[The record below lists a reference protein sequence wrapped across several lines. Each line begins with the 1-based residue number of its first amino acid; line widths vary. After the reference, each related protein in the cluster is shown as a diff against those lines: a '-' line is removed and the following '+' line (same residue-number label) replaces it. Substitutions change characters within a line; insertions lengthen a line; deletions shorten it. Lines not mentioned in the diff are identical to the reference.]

1 MITYRT
7 GNLFES
13 DAEALVNTVNTVGVM
28 GKGIALQFKKL
39 FPSNYKVYLD
49 RCKAGRLNIG
59 DLLVTEDSSLITG
72 PKTIINFPT
81 KEHWRKPSEYVYI
94 EKGVIKLKQL
104 VLDMKIKSIAIPPLG
119 AGNGGLEWYKV
130 REILERALLSLESC
144 DIVIYEP
151 NANVKEIL
159 NQERVKL
166 TDARALLLFVLYS
179 LARNG
184 EFVSEFACEKIC
196 YFLQRFGA
204 AKIFRLDYSPNY
216 YGPYSGKVRHL
227 LYKLNGGYIKG
238 YEGKDKKPFEY
249 LSLIMDAQEDVIKY
263 IHNDTELLKIATD
276 TTDFLEGYYS
286 SFGLELLSTVDFVSQ
301 ESNSKDSAVIKESL
315 ERWSD
320 RKRSMFSNDK
330 FIQKSLDHLQAANLV
345 S

>member
-13 DAEALVNTVNTVGVM
+13 TAEALVNTVNTVGVM

-39 FPSNYKVYLD
+39 FPSNYKVYYD
-49 RCKAGRLNIG
+49 RCKAGDFEIG
-59 DLLVTEDSSLITG
+59 DMLVTEDSSLITG
-72 PKTIINFPT
+72 PKIIINFPT
-81 KEHWRKPSEYVYI
+81 KRHWRKPSEYTFI
-94 EKGVIKLKQL
+94 EQGVARLKEL
-104 VLDMKIKSIAIPPLG
+104 IVEKDIKSIAIPPLG

-130 REILERALLSLESC
+130 REILEESLLSLHDC
-144 DIVIYEP
+144 DIIIYEP

-159 NQERVKL
+159 NQERVIL
-166 TDARALLLFVLYS
+166 TDARALLLFVLYN
-179 LARNG
+179 LVRNG

-204 AKIFRLDYSPNY
+204 SKIFKLDYAPNY

-227 LYKLNGGYIKG
+227 LYRLNGSYIKG

-249 LSLIMDAQEDVIKY
+249 LSLIMEAQEDVINYVKK
-263 IHNDTELLKIATD
+263 DPELLRIATL

-301 ESNSKDSAVIKESL
+301 KSQTNDANSINASL
-315 ERWSD
+315 EKWSD
-320 RKRSMFSNDK
+320 RKRSLFSNDG
-330 FIQKSLDHLQAANLV
+330 FIEKSLNHLQGANLI
-345 S
+345 